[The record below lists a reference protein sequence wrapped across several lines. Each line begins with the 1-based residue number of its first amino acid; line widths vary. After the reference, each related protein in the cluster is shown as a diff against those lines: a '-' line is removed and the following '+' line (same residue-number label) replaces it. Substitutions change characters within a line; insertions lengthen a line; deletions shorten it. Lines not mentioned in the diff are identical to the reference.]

1 MTISINVKPAFAFGF
16 GGQAPAFGF
25 GGQAPA
31 FGFGGQAPAFRRKAL
46 SRRLSQSPAECWM
59 VDAEC

>member
-1 MTISINVKPAFAFGF
+1 MTISINVKPAF
-16 GGQAPAFGF
+16 AFGF